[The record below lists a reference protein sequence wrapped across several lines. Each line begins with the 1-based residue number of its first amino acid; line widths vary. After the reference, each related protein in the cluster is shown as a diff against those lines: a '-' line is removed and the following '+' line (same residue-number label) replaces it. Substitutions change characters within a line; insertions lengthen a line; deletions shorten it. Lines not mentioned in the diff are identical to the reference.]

1 MQGNLCKK
9 NRIMQIICN
18 KLRDCLM
25 PADKQNQTV
34 SVTMV
39 GYMLVCVYTKSSTI
53 YMWCG

>member
-1 MQGNLCKK
+1 
-9 NRIMQIICN
+9 
-18 KLRDCLM
+18 M